1 MMVSVF
7 QSYNNAGYNNQNT
20 SGMVNELAD
29 AVSELTDAVSE
40 LTDAVSDLTDAV
52 SEFLVVF

>member
-1 MMVSVF
+1 MMVSAF
-7 QSYNNAGYNNQNT
+7 QSYNNAGYNNQNM

-40 LTDAVSDLTDAV
+40 LTDAVS
-52 SEFLVVF
+52 EFLVMF